1 MTIFEQLTFN
11 FFSIGVFRLA
21 VFFYIFAAAVKSV
34 EVTNDGLAC
43 LSSVGTEEPTK
54 VEPIILRL
62 VELSTSSI
70 YISKEIFVR

>member
-21 VFFYIFAAAVKSV
+21 VFFCIFAAVKSV